1 MVLGGDVED
10 GVQAFSFDLMHS
22 VDPQAGSVLGYQ
34 ILHRHQRCVG

>member
-10 GVQAFSFDLMHS
+10 GVQAFSFDLMHG
-22 VDPQAGSVLGYQ
+22 VDPQAGGVVACQ